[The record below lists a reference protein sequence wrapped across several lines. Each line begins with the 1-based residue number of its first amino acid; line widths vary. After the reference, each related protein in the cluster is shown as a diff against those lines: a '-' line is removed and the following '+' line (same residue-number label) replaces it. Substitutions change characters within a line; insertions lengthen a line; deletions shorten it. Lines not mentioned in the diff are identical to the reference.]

1 MGDAN
6 KYWID
11 LNGVIGL
18 QQKLLNV
25 INTDAAPGDA
35 AVVGEINQTLAG
47 VANSLQT
54 ANSSINPT
62 LTYQQEVNDILQRE
76 NRRLTTRKNAIDV
89 AYEGQKRMVSLTDSI
104 TAKNQ
109 AYNYMLFVLVLTLL
123 AFVGIKFLHSFE
135 QIPPTLLDILS
146 IVIVSLG
153 LIYCIYLYIDIQRRY
168 NMNFNQ
174 ITLAEPV
181 KKTPDEIQKEMEK
194 NIKAGN
200 LYGLAKDTNTASG
213 CQGSK
218 CCPTDTT
225 FNEKYSVCVPDK
237 VPFDIPGLTVGTKD
251 NYKYFAAV
259 GANGDVTYEWR
270 NALQSKPV
278 GCDTRTS
285 SQIAGNVPANGV
297 ANYDSIILGCKPVTS
312 GFTTISGSSNVAKQQ
327 TLFQS
332 SNVAKQQTL
341 FQSSNVAKQQTLR
354 GSSADAKPFSASE
367 FADYSRV

>member
-25 INTDAAPGDA
+25 IKTDAAPGDA

-89 AYEGQKRMVSLTDSI
+89 AYEGQKRMVFLTDSI

-146 IVIVSLG
+146 IVIISLG
-153 LIYCIYLYIDIQRRY
+153 LIYCIYLYMDIQRRY

-181 KKTPDEIQKEMEK
+181 KKTPEETQKDMEK

-200 LYGLAKDTNTASG
+200 LYGLTKSTNTASG

-237 VPFDIPGLTVGTKD
+237 VPFDTPGLTVATKD

-270 NALQSKPV
+270 NASQAKPV

-285 SQIAGNVPANGV
+285 SQIAGNVPTNGL

-312 GFTTISGSSNVAKQQ
+312 GFTTMSGCSNVAKQQ

-332 SNVAKQQTL
+332 SNVHG
-341 FQSSNVAKQQTLR
+341 SSNVAKQQTLFQ
-354 GSSADAKPFSASE
+354 SSADAKPFSASE